1 MKTFAPAGAWS
12 GTRRLEAALRGQ
24 ERLRSA
30 LRVALAVAGLLIYV
44 ADASEHPA
52 RRPFAAAVL
61 ALFLAY
67 SLVAYVMG
75 ARRKKYVAA
84 SLAPWIDF
92 GWVTMLLA
100 VSEGTSNIF
109 YPLYL
114 FPILHASFGEGFRA
128 GFRVALA
135 SAAGYAGVG
144 VLTVPRG
151 VDLDLSSFVT
161 SPLYLLLLGC
171 LTAVWGGYEV
181 RSRARLALLR
191 DVTALSNLRFGV
203 DRTEAHLLE
212 AVRAFYDADA
222 CWLLVGDERTKQRW
236 ARAATRGT
244 GAANERTEIPA
255 ALGETL
261 LPAAGAFLADAR
273 LRWSGRWIMHVEE
286 GDPESGERRAPGD
299 PGAALRV
306 AEALEAG
313 ALLSVPFRY
322 HASAAGRLYVV
333 RRRARR
339 FDLGE
344 LDFLR
349 HLMGQVVPVIENLR
363 LVDRLASDAGMEER
377 RRIARDLHDS
387 TIQPYLALRVG
398 LAAADNAY
406 AAGRADEAASRVRR
420 LLELA
425 DGEIE
430 TLRGYLSELRGGE
443 GTASGA
449 VLDAGVRR
457 FCSRFS
463 EATGIAVDVLTA
475 GHPVRNDRL
484 AAEVFQMVAESL
496 SNVRRHT
503 SAGRCEVRVE
513 VVEDRLRLTVTNDGA
528 DPGAP
533 DFYPRSLGER
543 AAALGGTARV
553 EHPRPDTTAVC
564 VDIPL

>member
-1 MKTFAPAGAWS
+1 MRTRATAGARA
-12 GTRRLEAALRGQ
+12 GTSRLEAALQGQ

-30 LRVALAVAGLLIYV
+30 LRVALAVAGLLIYF
-44 ADASEHPA
+44 ADDSEHPE
-52 RRPFAAAVL
+52 RRPFALAVL
-61 ALFLAY
+61 GFFLAY
-67 SLVAYVMG
+67 SVSAYVMA
-75 ARRKKYVAA
+75 ARRRRYVPAN
-84 SLAPWIDF
+84 LAPWIDF
-92 GWVTMLLA
+92 GWVTLLVA
-100 VSEGTSNIF
+100 VNEGTSEIF

-114 FPILHASFGEGFRA
+114 FPILHASFGGGFRA
-128 GFRVALA
+128 GFRIAVA
-135 SAAGYAGVG
+135 SAASYAGIG
-144 VLTVPRG
+144 LLTVPRG
-151 VDLDLSSFVT
+151 LGVELSSFVT
-161 SPLYLLLLGC
+161 SPLYLLLLGY

-212 AVRAFYDADA
+212 AVREFYGAAA
-222 CWLLVGDERTKQRW
+222 CWLVVADERTKQCW
-236 ARAATRGT
+236 ARTASRGSTAA
-244 GAANERTEIPA
+244 AARTEIPA
-255 ALGETL
+255 ELCETL
-261 LPAAGAFLADAR
+261 LPATGPFLGDAR
-273 LRWSGRWIMHVEE
+273 RRWSGRWIMHVEE
-286 GDPESGERRAPGD
+286 GDPEPGELRAPSD
-299 PGAALRV
+299 PAAALEV
-306 AEALEAG
+306 AEELEAG

-333 RRRARR
+333 RRRTRR
-339 FDLGE
+339 FDRGE

-349 HLMGQVVPVIENLR
+349 HLIDQVVPVIENLR

-398 LAAADNAY
+398 LAAADNAFT
-406 AAGRADEAASRVRR
+406 AGRADEAASRVRR

-430 TLRGYLSELRGGE
+430 TLRGYLRELHGGE
-443 GTASGA
+443 GTASGG

-463 EATGIAVDVLTA
+463 EATGIRVDVAT
-475 GHPVRNDRL
+475 GGQPVRNDRL
-484 AAEVFQMVAESL
+484 AAEVFQMIAESL

-503 SAGRCEVRVE
+503 SAARCEVRVE
-513 VVEDRLRLTVTNDGA
+513 VAGDRLRLAVTNDEAGPEPA
-528 DPGAP
+528 

-553 EHPRPDTTAVC
+553 EHARPGTTTVC

>member
-1 MKTFAPAGAWS
+1 VRTRNAAGARP
-12 GTRRLEAALRGQ
+12 GTSRVEAMLHGQ
-24 ERLRSA
+24 EQLRSA
-30 LRVALAVAGLLIYV
+30 LRLALAVAGLLIYFPDPSANPGRHPFALAVLGLFLVYGLV
-44 ADASEHPA
+44 AHVMAA
-52 RRPFAAAVL
+52 RR
-61 ALFLAY
+61 
-67 SLVAYVMG
+67 
-75 ARRKKYVAA
+75 RKYVPA

-92 GWVTMLLA
+92 AWVTLLVA
-100 VSEGTSNIF
+100 VSEATSGIF

-114 FPILHASFGEGFRA
+114 FPILNASFNEGFRA
-128 GFRVALA
+128 GFRIALV
-135 SAAGYAGVG
+135 SAASYAGIG

-151 VDLDLSSFVT
+151 LDLDLSAFVT
-161 SPLYLLLLGC
+161 SPLYLLLLGY

-222 CWLLVGDERTKQRW
+222 CWLVVADERTKQHW
-236 ARAATRGT
+236 ARTASRGAAAAT
-244 GAANERTEIPA
+244 ERTEIPA
-255 ALGETL
+255 ELGETL

-273 LRWSGRWIMHVEE
+273 LRWSGRWIMHLEE
-286 GDPESGERRAPGD
+286 GDPEPGERRARGD

-306 AEALEAG
+306 AEELEAG

-322 HASAAGRLYVV
+322 HASAAGRLYAV
-333 RRRARR
+333 RRRTRR
-339 FDLGE
+339 FDRGE

-349 HLMGQVVPVIENLR
+349 HLIDQVVPVIENLR

-398 LAAADNAY
+398 LAAADNAF

-425 DGEIE
+425 DGEVE
-430 TLRGYLSELRGGE
+430 TLRGYLRELRGGE
-443 GTASGA
+443 GAASGA

-463 EATGIAVDVLTA
+463 EATGIRVDVVTS
-475 GHPVRNDRL
+475 GQPVRNDRL
-484 AAEVFQMVAESL
+484 AAEVFQMVAEGL

-503 SAGRCEVRVE
+503 SAGRCEVRIE
-513 VVEDRLRLTVTNDGA
+513 VTADRLRLAVTNDATGPETSA
-528 DPGAP
+528 
-533 DFYPRSLGER
+533 FYPRSLGER

-553 EHPRPDTTAVC
+553 ERAPPDTTAVY